1 MEENLEEENI
11 MLCKISVYQG
21 IVKEIFD
28 FIGLEV
34 LIDFDGFD
42 VNFDCY
48 WVDVEFYYIE
58 EELCIVEKSSVYEVM
73 IKEIVEFI
81 FLLYFDVYDVLLVEL
96 LNEVY
101 VFKFDFKLIMEFV
114 VWKMIEVY
122 ICMLSKYMVDMLINI
137 DNEDFKN

>member
-1 MEENLEEENI
+1 M
-11 MLCKISVYQG
+11 
-21 IVKEIFD
+21 KEIFD